1 MKKLSL
7 HIIVALFGLLFFNS
21 CVEDDYAEP
30 TLIEPS
36 FEIPADANLIS
47 IDELKAIYTTTIPST
62 GKYLKADEF
71 VSVEDDVYITG
82 YVISDDKEGNFYKNI
97 VIQGDLEGNSQGINI
112 SVGES
117 SLFTSFAQ
125 GQQIFVKCK
134 GLTLGKYGN
143 EVQLGGS
150 FYFYKYRDQENF
162 KEYRL
167 APIPSPSIDFHIFKD
182 KYPVQITPAVRTI
195 AELKSNS
202 NYKFTLVTVN
212 NVQLNNPGETWGVI
226 GSEHNASFPFKTT
239 IELNEANGNNLPL
252 FTSNYSKFAHLITPE
267 GSGSVTGV
275 LSYHNG
281 APQFVINSLEDVDL
295 TGDRFGTNS
304 GENSGE
310 YSGTLTKVDN
320 FDVDFAG
327 LADNASIGL
336 SGWHNIKEK
345 GTRDWIAKV
354 YNTDVYTQASG
365 YKSKDEEIVS
375 WLISPAVSVSVQKQL
390 SLKTSKAYWEHADG
404 NHPLEIVYSSDF
416 DGSNYKTATWQT
428 LNVTIA
434 QKSDTDHAWIDSG
447 DFALP
452 VIAGKHISIAFK
464 YTGSKT
470 ETTTYRLDDIKVI
483 E

>member
-1 MKKLSL
+1 MKNISLS
-7 HIIVALFGLLFFNS
+7 IIVALMGLLFLNS
-21 CVEDDYAEP
+21 CIDDDYAEP
-30 TLIEPS
+30 TIVEPT
-36 FEIPADANLIS
+36 FEIPAEASLIS
-47 IDELKAIYTTTIPST
+47 IADLKSIYTNAIPST

-71 VSVEDDVYITG
+71 LTVEEDVYISG

-125 GQQIFVKCK
+125 GQKIFVKCK

-150 FYFYKYRDQENF
+150 FYFYKYRDQEKF

-167 APIPSPSIDFHIFKD
+167 APIPSPSIDAHIFKD
-182 KYPVQITPAVRTI
+182 KYPVAMTPAVRTI

-226 GSEHNASFPFKTT
+226 GPEHNAAFPFKTT
-239 IELNEANGNNLPL
+239 IELNDANGNNLPL

-281 APQFVINSLEDVDL
+281 EPQFVINRLDDVQL

-304 GENSGE
+304 GE
-310 YSGTLTKVDN
+310 YSGTLTQVDN
-320 FDVDFAG
+320 FDVDFSN
-327 LADNASIGL
+327 LTDNASIGL
-336 SGWHNIKEK
+336 TGWHSIKEK
-345 GTRDWIAKV
+345 GTRDWISKV
-354 YNTDVYTQASG
+354 YNTDVYAQASG
-365 YKSKDEEIVS
+365 YKSNDEEIIS

-390 SLKTSKAYWEHADG
+390 SLKTAKAYWEHLGD
-404 NHPLEIVYSSDF
+404 NQPLEILYADDF
-416 DGSNYKTATWQT
+416 DGSNYKTANWQT
-428 LNVTIA
+428 LDVTIA
-434 QKSDTDHAWIDSG
+434 QKTDGDHTWISSG
-447 DFALP
+447 NVALP

-470 ETTTYRLDDIKVI
+470 ETTTYRLDDIKVT